1 MLDLR
6 QVALRYVFTW
16 FFIDI
21 LASLPLELIG
31 LMSGGSLANS
41 DAGAG
46 LQFLQLLKIARL
58 TRIRRMIQKWAAFS
72 GASILQV
79 ISVIFGW
86 LLLAHYAACIW
97 CDTLATP
104 PQPAPDLA
112 TTRTLARRSRSRPR
126 RARTSLTPP
135 RLPRLAGMRS
145 ASRARSAAAR
155 RSRRRT
161 SASHPS
167 TGGRG

>member
-97 CDTLATP
+97 CE
-104 PQPAPDLA
+104 
-112 TTRTLARRSRSRPR
+112 
-126 RARTSLTPP
+126 SL
-135 RLPRLAGMRS
+135 
-145 ASRARSAAAR
+145 
-155 RSRRRT
+155 
-161 SASHPS
+161 
-167 TGGRG
+167 